1 MIEACYRYSLEDQK
15 GAKISSTRRWLK
27 NDKIECLVG
36 CIAEL
41 TETEEA
47 LLLQPG
53 KNDFSVMY
61 SCRKNCA
68 QLWLGP
74 AAYINHD
81 CRANCKFVP
90 TGRDTACVKVLRDIE
105 IGEEIT
111 CFYGED
117 FFGDNNSYCECETC
131 ERRATGAYAKEQT
144 ADEQSV
150 GYRLRETDNRINR
163 IKSKGDEYKNK
174 AAARQLPNQV
184 STTTNTT
191 TTTSIA
197 LNEAAVPL
205 TMKEL
210 RNKGI
215 TKYDAEMI
223 IAQRSPVTFGAGSTP
238 VVALVEEQHPRKN
251 GKLAPPA
258 RGARSFEVSSGTRR
272 SSRLCSA
279 TSSENLFN
287 GVPNLSVGGA
297 APKDTEEPISSSSS
311 SPAAPMPSAAISLRT
326 RRLQNRQART
336 DKISSTTTST
346 TTTMPVP
353 NDHRHLPNHH
363 LHHNHHHHSHH
374 HHHHL
379 HHHNNHH
386 QAQHDDASSCSGSST
401 ISDQDAVV
409 SDGTTRP
416 NVFNESQEGACDTS
430 SAPAAAAGG
439 HSPAKDGVGAAAAA
453 AVARRTSNSKLNNS
467 SSNRNSHNP
476 MSIKHDSEQIVFLVD
491 DDDDND
497 ANQDQRPVQKTPV
510 KSTVGRR
517 SRKSIPRKLS
527 LSGNGDHRTFATDA
541 SIVYDCGDDVEEED
555 EEEEDDDV
563 QIIENDFRKRAPSKS
578 ISESESTSSWENKAP
593 DPIGGAPGAGGG
605 CVLLMP
611 SKLNPVKQQ
620 QETLLKTPERRLKL
634 TLRMKRSPILDEII
648 ESSGTSLSDGS
659 SQNSNSYFE
668 PEYEVCRSEGINDH
682 GSDSIGGSYDSS
694 AESVLAAAGQ
704 KRKKRHKSKD
714 HRRRRREKRHQLS
727 TTSVT
732 TLQPT
737 LSHGSLPPVAIAAQT
752 ASSSPSSS
760 AATAFGQQ
768 YHRHHQH
775 FSSSRNYHHSESDSS
790 QTQQP
795 PTKRLRLIFGNES
808 HTIDIPSSSRP
819 EPPAAATPLP
829 PPPAT
834 SAIDLSSKTRFSSS
848 LSTSYH
854 HLPSSSS
861 TSSYIDH
868 RPPVITSP
876 KQAAASSASITTNTP
891 TAHHRPSCS
900 AGTAA
905 TTSVIRSLS
914 SAVSS
919 SYNF

>member
-117 FFGDNNSYCECETC
+117 FFGDSNSYCECETC

-144 ADEQSV
+144 PDEQSV

-163 IKSKGDEYKNK
+163 IKCKGDEYKSK
-174 AAARQLPNQV
+174 AAAMQLPPQKV
-184 STTTNTT
+184 STSTSTTK
-191 TTTSIA
+191 TSS
-197 LNEAAVPL
+197 EPTVPL

-223 IAQRSPVTFGAGSTP
+223 IAQRSPVTFAP
-238 VVALVEEQHPRKN
+238 VVGSVESDNHRKSN
-251 GKLAPPA
+251 NKSSA
-258 RGARSFEVSSGTRR
+258 RGSRSFEGSSGTRR

-279 TSSENLFN
+279 TSSENLFS
-287 GVPNLSVGGA
+287 GGSLSVGA
-297 APKDTEEPISSSSS
+297 TKEPEDTISSSSS
-311 SPAAPMPSAAISLRT
+311 PTAPMPSAAISLRT

-336 DKISSTTTST
+336 DKISSTTKTAT
-346 TTTMPVP
+346 TTSIP
-353 NDHRHLPNHH
+353 NDHHLPNHH
-363 LHHNHHHHSHH
+363 LHHHHHHHNHLDHH
-374 HHHHL
+374 HHHH
-379 HHHNNHH
+379 HHRHH
-386 QAQHDDASSCSGSST
+386 VADDASSCSGSST

-430 SAPAAAAGG
+430 STAGTPAAAVNGG
-439 HSPAKDGVGAAAAA
+439 GEKAT
-453 AVARRTSNSKLNNS
+453 AVARRTSNNKLNNS
-467 SSNRNSHNP
+467 SNSSSSSSSKDLHP
-476 MSIKHDSEQIVFLVD
+476 VTTSDEIVFLVD
-491 DDDDND
+491 DDDDD
-497 ANQDQRPVQKTPV
+497 GDIRADQKTPV
-510 KSTVGRR
+510 KSTTTTWQQPRGRR

-527 LSGNGDHRTFATDA
+527 LSGTGDHRGAAFGSDA
-541 SIVYDCGDDVEEED
+541 SIVYDCGDEDDGEEEVD
-555 EEEEDDDV
+555 DDDDDV
-563 QIIENDFRKRAPSKS
+563 QIVENDFRKQRTTSKS

-593 DPIGGAPGAGGG
+593 DPKIGVGGGGVIVGAG
-605 CVLLMP
+605 CLLMP
-611 SKLNPVKQQ
+611 SKLNPIQ

-648 ESSGTSLSDGS
+648 ESGTSLSDGS

-682 GSDSIGGSYDSS
+682 GSDSISYESS
-694 AESVLAAAGQ
+694 AESALANGYSSAVISGQ

-714 HRRRRREKRHQLS
+714 HRRRRREKRQNQQQQQS
-727 TTSVT
+727 SI
-732 TLQPT
+732 TLQQPT
-737 LSHGSLPPVAIAAQT
+737 LQLPSSSSSNLLSHGSPPPPPPANPTPLANVNQPPT
-752 ASSSPSSS
+752 ASSSSPSS
-760 AATAFGQQ
+760 FNHQQ
-768 YHRHHQH
+768 QQQQQRHHL
-775 FSSSRNYHHSESDSS
+775 SRNYHHSESDSS
-790 QTQQP
+790 QTQQQQP

-808 HTIDIPSSSRP
+808 HTIDIPSSSSSSSSASSRP
-819 EPPAAATPLP
+819 DPTSSTAS
-829 PPPAT
+829 
-834 SAIDLSSKTRFSSS
+834 SAIDLTLAQKTRTSSS
-848 LSTSYH
+848 ISY
-854 HLPSSSS
+854 LPSSSDS
-861 TSSYIDH
+861 HSPKTASATAYQH
-868 RPPVITSP
+868 RPCSES
-876 KQAAASSASITTNTP
+876 AA
-891 TAHHRPSCS
+891 
-900 AGTAA
+900 
-905 TTSVIRSLS
+905 TSVIRSLS